1 MASRHPHI
9 PVGLSTASVYPEGAA
24 AAFEMAAELGYDGV
38 EVMVWADPISQSAG
52 ALRALADHHGVD
64 IVSIHAPTLLLT
76 QRVLSADPWGKIDGS
91 IELAQQ
97 VGAPTVVLHPPFRWQ
112 QAYARGFADGVAER
126 EHESGITLAVENM
139 FPWAA
144 RGRQVQ
150 AYLPHWDPV
159 PQPYDHVT
167 IDLSHTATARSDA
180 MQMVL
185 DLGDRLSHIHL
196 ADGMLTTLKDDHLV
210 PGRGTQPCA
219 EVLQHL
225 TTSGFSGAVVL
236 EVGTRRRP
244 QEREADLR
252 ESLDFARRHLG
263 QLEEAPGEVGSGATG
278 SAS

>member
-24 AAFEMAAELGYDGV
+24 AAFEMAADLGYDGV

-52 ALRALADHHGVD
+52 ALRALADHHGLD
-64 IVSIHAPTLLLT
+64 ILSIHAPTLLLT
-76 QRVLSADPWGKIDGS
+76 QRVLSADPWGKVDGS
-91 IELAQQ
+91 IELAQE

-112 QAYARGFADGVAER
+112 KEYARGFADGVAER
-126 EHESGITLAVENM
+126 EHASGITLAVENM

-185 DLGDRLSHIHL
+185 DLGGRLSHIHL

-225 TTSGFSGAVVL
+225 TTSGFGGAVVL
-236 EVGTRRRP
+236 EVGTRKKP
-244 QEREADLR
+244 HEREADLR

-263 QLEEAPGEVGSGATG
+263 QLADEPSPAHAE

>member
-1 MASRHPHI
+1 MASPHPHI

-52 ALRALADHHGVD
+52 ALRALADHHGLD

-126 EHESGITLAVENM
+126 EHGSGITLAVENM

-225 TTSGFSGAVVL
+225 TTSGFAGAVVL

-263 QLEEAPGEVGSGATG
+263 QLADEPSATATE

>member
-24 AAFEMAAELGYDGV
+24 AAFEMAADLGYDGV

-52 ALRALADHHGVD
+52 ALRALAEHHGLD
-64 IVSIHAPTLLLT
+64 ILSIHAPTLLLT
-76 QRVLSADPWGKIDGS
+76 QRVLSADPWGKVDGS

-112 QAYARGFADGVAER
+112 KEYARGFAEGVAER
-126 EHESGITLAVENM
+126 EHASGITLAVENM

-185 DLGDRLSHIHL
+185 DLGARLSHIHL

-225 TTSGFSGAVVL
+225 STSGFDGAVVL
-236 EVGTRRRP
+236 EVGTRKKPR
-244 QEREADLR
+244 EREADLR

-263 QLEEAPGEVGSGATG
+263 QLAEAPGEIGSAVTG

>member
-1 MASRHPHI
+1 MADPAHRI
-9 PVGLSTASVYPEGAA
+9 PVALSTASVYPEGAA
-24 AAFEMAAELGYDGV
+24 AAFERAADLGYDGI
-38 EVMVWADPISQSAG
+38 EVMVWTDPISQNAG
-52 ALRALADHHGVD
+52 ALRALADHHGLS

-76 QRVLSADPWGKIDGS
+76 QRVMSNDPWGKVDKS
-91 IELAQQ
+91 IELAQE

-112 QAYARGFADGVAER
+112 KEYARDFADGVAER
-126 EHESGITLAVENM
+126 ERDTGIILAVENM

-180 MQMVL
+180 LQMVRDL
-185 DLGDRLSHIHL
+185 DQRLAHIHL

-210 PGRGTQPCA
+210 PGRGTQPCV
-219 EVLQHL
+219 EVLEHVAGN
-225 TTSGFSGAVVL
+225 GFRGAVVL
-236 EVGTRRRP
+236 EVATRRRP
-244 QEREADLR
+244 QEREVDLR

-263 QLEEAPGEVGSGATG
+263 HLDHPVVDGPAAD